1 MRMSERGTLIV
12 YSGPSGVGKGT
23 LLQPYLAAHPQA
35 RLSVSVTTRDPRP
48 GEVDGIHYWFITQE
62 RFDRLVAEGGLLEH
76 ASYSAHSYGTPRAQV
91 EEQLAQGR
99 DVILEIEVQGAMQ
112 IKRSFPDAV
121 FVFILPPSLEEL
133 RRRLSGR
140 GTEPPQVVEARLAA
154 AIRELEYAKEYDY
167 LIVND
172 DLQRAEAKLEAVIA
186 ASKCRA
192 AGMLDYVERMVHC
205 CEHA

>member
-1 MRMSERGTLIV
+1 MSERGTLIV

-23 LLQPYLAAHPQA
+23 LLQPYLSRHPEA
-35 RLSVSVTTRDPRP
+35 CLSVSVTTRAPRP
-48 GEVDGIHYWFITQE
+48 GEVDGVHYWFITEE
-62 RFDRLVAEGGLLEH
+62 RFDQLVDSDGLLEH
-76 ASYSAHSYGTPRAQV
+76 ACYSAHSYGTPRAQV

-140 GTEPPQVVEARLAA
+140 GTEPPQVVEDRLAA
-154 AIRELEYAKEYDY
+154 ALRELGFAKEYDY

-172 DLQRAEAKLEAVIA
+172 DLERAGSRLEAVIA
-186 ASKCRA
+186 ASKCRTA
-192 AGMLDYVERMVHC
+192 NLLDYVERMVNCH
-205 CEHA
+205 EHA

>member
-23 LLQPYLAAHPQA
+23 LLQPYLAAHQEA

-48 GEVDGIHYWFITQE
+48 GEVDGVHYWFVTEE
-62 RFDRLVAEGGLLEH
+62 RFSQLVETGGLLEH
-76 ASYSAHSYGTPRAQV
+76 ARYSAHGYGTPRAQV

-133 RRRLSGR
+133 RHRLSGR

-154 AIRELEYAKEYDY
+154 ALRELEYAKEYDY

-172 DLQRAEAKLEAVIA
+172 DLQRAGAKLEAVIA
-186 ASKCRA
+186 ASKCRT

-205 CEHA
+205 HEYA